1 MKNEILQKIIKSTI
15 TELILRTLLVK
26 VMLG

>member
-15 TELILRTLLVK
+15 TELILRSLLVK